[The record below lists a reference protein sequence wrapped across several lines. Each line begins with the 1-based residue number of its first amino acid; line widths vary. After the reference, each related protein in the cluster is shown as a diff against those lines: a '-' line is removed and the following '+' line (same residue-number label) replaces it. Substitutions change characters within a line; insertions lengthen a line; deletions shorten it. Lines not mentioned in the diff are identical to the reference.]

1 MRMKVAAALSAGAD
15 TAAAEVA
22 AEEVQAEAEAEEAA
36 TAKETKKKRF
46 PADFEIGEPGSTLS
60 WHNFTQLFTI
70 LMKANM

>member
-15 TAAAEVA
+15 TATAEAA

-46 PADFEIGEPGSTLS
+46 PAQFDANMYYFLIPSCIIFDLTYMYSTLK
-60 WHNFTQLFTI
+60 N
-70 LMKANM
+70 